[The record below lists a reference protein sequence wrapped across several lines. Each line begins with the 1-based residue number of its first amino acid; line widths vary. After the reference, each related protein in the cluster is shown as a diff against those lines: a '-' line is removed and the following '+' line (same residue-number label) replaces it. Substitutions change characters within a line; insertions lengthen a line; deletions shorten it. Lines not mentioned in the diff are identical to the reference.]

1 MLTHM
6 RLQKIVLGA
15 LVATTASMP
24 GSAQTAAKAPN
35 VRTLTLQECI
45 ELALQHN
52 LALQISRI
60 DPQRSFYNLE
70 ASYEVYDPTLA
81 GSYNYRD
88 STSPSGVI
96 PGSTVPL
103 PANSTKIDSFNVG
116 LTGEVPFDT
125 GLQYNVVGGTSYQR
139 PLRNGEYAGNAG
151 VSLTQPLLRNLSIDS
166 GRLTILVAK
175 KDLKISELG
184 LSRDVMVVV
193 TDVEK
198 VYYEL
203 IAAEE
208 SVKVQEKAV
217 QLAEK
222 LYEENRKRV
231 EVGALA
237 PLDEKQ
243 SLSRVA
249 TSKADLQSARQAL
262 ATSENVIKKLISD
275 DYVALHSVDIRPAER
290 LVADPVQLSV
300 EESWKRGLSMRP
312 DFLSA
317 KQAVE
322 RQNIVV
328 RYQKNQLYPSLNL
341 IGGYSLNGRNTS
353 YPEVFNDIG
362 DRQYPT
368 YSVGVVLSMPLS
380 NRGPRNRYRAGQAT
394 YDQQVLDLKNQEQT
408 ILVTI
413 DDSIKRA
420 QSSYQRV
427 GSTKEARIY
436 AEAALDAEQKKLEN
450 GKSTSFNVLQLQ
462 RDLTDA
468 RSQEIRALA
477 DYNRNLSQL
486 ALDEGTTLE
495 RNRVVL
501 ETGDRKKGT
510 GEAKK

>member
-1 MLTHM
+1 
-6 RLQKIVLGA
+6 
-15 LVATTASMP
+15 MP

-35 VRTLTLQECI
+35 VRILTLQECI
-45 ELALQHN
+45 QMALQHN
-52 LALQISRI
+52 LSLQISRI
-60 DPQRSFYNLE
+60 DPQRAFYNLE
-70 ASYEVYDPTLA
+70 ASYQVYDPTLT
-81 GSYNYRD
+81 GSYNYQNR
-88 STSPSGVI
+88 TSPTGVI
-96 PGSTVPL
+96 PGSSVRL
-103 PANSTKIDSFNVG
+103 PASSSKSDTFNLG
-116 LTGEVPFDT
+116 LSGEVPLNT
-125 GLQYNVVGGTSYQR
+125 GLQYDIFGGTSYQH
-139 PLRNGEYAGNAG
+139 PLSLNNPEYSGNAG
-151 VSLTQPLLRNLSIDS
+151 ISLSQPLLRNLWIDS
-166 GRLTILVAK
+166 SRLTILTAK
-175 KDLKISELG
+175 QDLKISELT
-184 LSRDVMVVV
+184 LSRDVMTVV

-203 IAAEE
+203 IAAGEG
-208 SVKVQEKAV
+208 VKVQEKAL

-243 SLSRVA
+243 ALSRVA
-249 TSKADLQSARQAL
+249 SSKADLLSAQQTL

-275 DYVALHSVDIRPAER
+275 DYVSWHAVDIRPAER
-290 LVADPVQLSV
+290 LTAEPVVLNV

-312 DFLSA
+312 DFLST

-341 IGGYSLNGRNTS
+341 IGGYSLNGRNIGYT
-353 YPEVFNDIG
+353 EVFNDIG
-362 DRQYPT
+362 DRDNPT
-368 YSVGVVLSMPLS
+368 YTVGIVLSMPLS
-380 NRGPRNRYRAGQAT
+380 NRGPRNRYRASQAT
-394 YDQQVLDLKNQEQT
+394 YEQQLLDLKNQEQT

-413 DDSIKRA
+413 DDSIKRV
-420 QSSYQRV
+420 QSSYERV

-468 RSQEIRALA
+468 SSQEIRALA

-486 ALDEGTTLE
+486 ALDEGTTLN

-501 ETGDRKKGT
+501 ETADRKKQA
-510 GEAKK
+510 EESKK

>member
-1 MLTHM
+1 M
-6 RLQKIVLGA
+6 RLQKLALGA

-24 GSAQTAAKAPN
+24 GSAQTPSQTATT
-35 VRTLTLQECI
+35 RTLTLQECVQ
-45 ELALQHN
+45 LALQHN
-52 LALQISRI
+52 LSLQISRI
-60 DPQRSFYNLE
+60 DPQRSFYDLE
-70 ASYEVYDPTLA
+70 ASYQVYDPTLTA
-81 GSYNYRD
+81 HYNYRD
-88 STSPSGVI
+88 STSPGGFISGTTVAS
-96 PGSTVPL
+96 PANATKTDDFALDLGGTVPL
-103 PANSTKIDSFNVG
+103 N
-116 LTGEVPFDT
+116 T
-125 GLQYNVVGGTSYQR
+125 GLQYDITGGGSYQR
-139 PLRNGEYAGNAG
+139 PLRNAEYSGNAG
-151 VSLTQPLLRNLSIDS
+151 ISLTQPLLRNFRIDAS
-166 GRLTILVAK
+166 RQTILVAR

-184 LSRDVMVVV
+184 LAREVMTVV

-208 SVKVQEKAV
+208 SVKVQEKAL

-243 SLSRVA
+243 SASQVASR
-249 TSKADLQSARQAL
+249 KADLQSAQQTL
-262 ATSENVIKKLISD
+262 ATQENVIKQLISD
-275 DYVALHSVDIRPAER
+275 DYVAWHSVDIRPAER
-290 LVADPVQLSV
+290 LAAEPVTLSV
-300 EESWKRGLSMRP
+300 EDSWKRGLSMRP

-322 RQNIVV
+322 RQDIVV

-341 IGGYSLNGRNTS
+341 IGGYALAGRNIGYSETFRN
-353 YPEVFNDIG
+353 VG
-362 DRQYPT
+362 DRDNPT
-368 YSVGVVLSMPLS
+368 YTLGLTLSMPLS
-380 NRGPRNRYRAGQAT
+380 NRGPRNRYRSSQAT
-394 YDQQVLDLKNQEQT
+394 FDQQVLKLKQQEQA

-420 QSSYQRV
+420 QSSYERV
-427 GSTKEARIY
+427 GSTREARFY

-477 DYNRNLSQL
+477 DYNKNLSQL
-486 ALDEGTTLE
+486 ALDEGSTLD

-501 ETGDRKKGT
+501 ETGDRKK
-510 GEAKK
+510 EAADKSK

>member
-1 MLTHM
+1 M
-6 RLQKIVLGA
+6 RLQKLVLGA

-45 ELALQHN
+45 QLALQHN

-70 ASYEVYDPTLA
+70 GSYEVYDPTLTGA
-81 GSYNYRD
+81 YNYQNR
-88 STSPSGVI
+88 TSPSGVI
-96 PGSTVPL
+96 PGSSVPL
-103 PANSTKIDSFNVG
+103 PASKSKTDDFSLG
-116 LTGEVPFDT
+116 LGGTIPLDT
-125 GLQYNVVGGTSYQR
+125 GLQYDLAGGASYQR
-139 PLRNGEYAGNAG
+139 PLSGAEYSADVG
-151 VSLTQPLLRNLSIDS
+151 VSLSQPLLRNFRIDS
-166 GRLTILVAK
+166 SRLSILVAK
-175 KDLKISELG
+175 KDLKISELS
-184 LSRDVMVVV
+184 LARDVMTVV

-208 SVKVQEKAV
+208 SVKVQEKAL

-243 SLSRVA
+243 ALSRVA
-249 TSKADLQSARQAL
+249 SSKADLLSAQQTL
-262 ATSENVIKKLISD
+262 ATSENVLKKLISD
-275 DYVALHSVDIRPAER
+275 DYVSWHSVDVRPAER
-290 LVADPVQLSV
+290 LTSDPVMLNI
-300 EESWKRGLSMRP
+300 EDSWKRGLSMRP

-322 RQNIVV
+322 RQDIVV

-341 IGGYSLNGRNTS
+341 IGGYSLRGRNTG
-353 YPEVFNDIG
+353 YTEAFDDVG
-362 DRQYPT
+362 DRDNPT
-368 YSVGVVLSMPLS
+368 YTLGVVLSMPLS
-380 NRGPRNRYRAGQAT
+380 NRGPRNRYRASQAT
-394 YDQQVLDLKNQEQT
+394 YDQQMLSLKNQEQT

-413 DDSIKRA
+413 DDSIKRV
-420 QSSYQRV
+420 QSSFERV
-427 GSTKEARIY
+427 GSTREARVY
-436 AEAALDAEQKKLEN
+436 SEAALDAEQKKLEN

-468 RSQEIRALA
+468 RSQEIR
-477 DYNRNLSQL
+477 
-486 ALDEGTTLE
+486 
-495 RNRVVL
+495 
-501 ETGDRKKGT
+501 
-510 GEAKK
+510 